1 MSDYHKC
8 LKMPLYNYCI
18 YSGCNY
24 GEASLSMKDVNEKPK
39 CYLVP
44 SDNAEGHTLA
54 KDWGSSWF
62 VKHKG
67 KNNNNAK
74 KLVSDEE

>member
-1 MSDYHKC
+1 
-8 LKMPLYNYCI
+8 
-18 YSGCNY
+18 
-24 GEASLSMKDVNEKPK
+24 MKDVNEKPK